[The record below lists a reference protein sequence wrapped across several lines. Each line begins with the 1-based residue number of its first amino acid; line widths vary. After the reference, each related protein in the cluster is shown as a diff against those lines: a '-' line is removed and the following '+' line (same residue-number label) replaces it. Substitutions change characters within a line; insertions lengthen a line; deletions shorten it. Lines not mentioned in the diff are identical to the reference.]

1 MKMKT
6 ILTAAESDCSGGAG
20 IQANIKIS
28 QFTEV
33 CVL

>member
-6 ILTAAESDCSGGAG
+6 ILTAEGSDCRGGDG
-20 IQANIKIS
+20 IQANIKKG

-33 CVL
+33 YVL